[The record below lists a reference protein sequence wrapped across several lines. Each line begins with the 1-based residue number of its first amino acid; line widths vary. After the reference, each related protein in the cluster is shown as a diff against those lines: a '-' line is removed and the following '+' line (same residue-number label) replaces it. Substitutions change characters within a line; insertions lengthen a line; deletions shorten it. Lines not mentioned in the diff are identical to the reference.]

1 MLGLLGAL
9 LPQSLMAA
17 PFIENGARCWL
28 ADEYIATKNDDHPLI
43 AQIKV
48 LQDVIQKIGAIP
60 NITPP
65 LAICESS
72 KLNMGAYVGRRDGPL
87 RIETA
92 MLKLLGNDQSMM
104 GALVGHEIAH
114 LALGHNVKQA
124 QMDVLIRNDANEAD
138 YSGELMAYSRQL
150 ESEADDLGIQFASKS
165 GYTLDGEEKL
175 LSALLNA
182 GVEAFA
188 HFSSDHPGIVER
200 HLRTYV
206 RVEDEQFDQSA
217 AKYLQDKQWSLL
229 NKSVNQW
236 LRILPKSPNAWYY
249 VAILRSKNKAR
260 VLEALENTF
269 TYSEPSLSK
278 FQPEIDKA
286 NMEMCRDLYS
296 QNYVLQSA
304 YCSNRLNSV
313 DKEKFK
319 QGTFHGYLFVGEIEP
334 TPLRLD
340 FIREQDGEHKITNG
354 DWPENKI
361 TSVTPAW
368 KPVRFITVTAIK

>member
-1 MLGLLGAL
+1 MFPIFQKNISRHIFALMLGLLGAL
-9 LPQSLMAA
+9 LPH
-17 PFIENGARCWL
+17 
-28 ADEYIATKNDDHPLI
+28 EYIATKNDDRSLT
-43 AQIKV
+43 AQFRKIEA
-48 LQDVIQKIGAIP
+48 VIIKIGSISK
-60 NITPP
+60 IKPP
-65 LAICESS
+65 LAICETEEP
-72 KLNMGAYVGRRDGPL
+72 NAYVTKRDEPL
-87 RIETA
+87 RVTTR
-92 MLKLLGNDQSMM
+92 MLKMLGDDQDIMA
-104 GALVGHEIAH
+104 ALVGHEIAH
-114 LALGHNVKQA
+114 LALGHMVKKA
-124 QMDVLIRNDANEAD
+124 QMDVLIRNDANGAG
-138 YSGELMAYSRQL
+138 YKVWSSRAAYSRQV

-165 GYTLDGEEKL
+165 GYALDGEEKL

-200 HLRTYV
+200 HLLTYV
-206 RVEDEQFDQSA
+206 RVEDEQFDQAA

-249 VAILRSKNKAR
+249 VAKLRTKNKAK

-286 NMEMCRDLYS
+286 YMEMCRDLYS
-296 QNYVLQSA
+296 QGNVLQSA
-304 YCSNRLNSV
+304 YCSNRLNPV

-319 QGTFHGYLFVGEIEP
+319 QGTFHGYLFVGETEP

-368 KPVRFITVTAIK
+368 KPVRFINITAPK